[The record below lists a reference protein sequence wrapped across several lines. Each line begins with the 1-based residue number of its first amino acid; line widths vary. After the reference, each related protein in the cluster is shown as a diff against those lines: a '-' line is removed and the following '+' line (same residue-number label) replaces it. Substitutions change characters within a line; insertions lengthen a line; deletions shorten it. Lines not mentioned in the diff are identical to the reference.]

1 MVGGEVVAGL
11 GIPAGGGYFNGIVA
25 LEAEVLGV
33 LSAVREAAGRGLDR
47 GHLQGGGPIPFGA
60 DRGP

>member
-25 LEAEVLGV
+25 LEAEVLGGQREV
-33 LSAVREAAGRGLDR
+33 LLVEGEVGAEEQAALRSEVG
-47 GHLQGGGPIPFGA
+47 
-60 DRGP
+60 